1 MIRMA
6 LHLSSYD
13 LRAFLRNRQ
22 SQFFSA
28 ALSSAQNAEQPSR
41 QIEPGRRRRL

>member
-6 LHLSSYD
+6 LHQSSYD

-22 SQFFSA
+22 SQFFTLA
-28 ALSSAQNAEQPSR
+28 
-41 QIEPGRRRRL
+41 RLCCSW